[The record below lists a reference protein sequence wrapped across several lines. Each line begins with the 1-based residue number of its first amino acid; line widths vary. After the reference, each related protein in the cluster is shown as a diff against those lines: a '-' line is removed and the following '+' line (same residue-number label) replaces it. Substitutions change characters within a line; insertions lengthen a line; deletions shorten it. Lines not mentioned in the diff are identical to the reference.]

1 MKKFLCCVLI
11 IVIAASMTNAFC
23 ESLIVVTYS
32 YKVSPAIV
40 DGEIVLKIT
49 FVHDTDFLSF
59 YWDDELQNMP
69 LWVKIENNQCVDA
82 GYMYKIPEHNRNLFY
97 NIP

>member
-11 IVIAASMTNAFC
+11 AVIATSMTNAFC

-69 LWVKIENNQCVDA
+69 LWVKIATLGV
-82 GYMYKIPEHNRNLFY
+82 GLFLQ
-97 NIP
+97 IIMASKKML